1 MIAEPA
7 AIKPPA
13 QPHNMS
19 VVIPFY
25 NEIMKVVRLF
35 SQQLKIDKLQNKIGR
50 KLALPIIQVLSLA
63 LFKQASG
70 IATKKSLFTI
80 FNLRKICSYK
90 TLVMSI
96 NRWAILA
103 LRLLF
108 IIMRMSRKNQ
118 HIIKYIDSTDIPVCL
133 FKNANK
139 HKVMKIFAS
148 FSRSAKGIYFGLKMH
163 LIADFKRQMLA
174 IKFTSADVN
183 DRDAVISLSKKLNGI
198 FIADAG
204 YVSEKLQR
212 KFYRARKRILL
223 VKARKNMRK
232 IITEFQEKLYK
243 TRMVI
248 ELNFRNLKMFYG
260 LITSLPKSVDG
271 YLANYIYSLLACQII

>member
-1 MIAEPA
+1 M
-7 AIKPPA
+7 K
-13 QPHNMS
+13 

-25 NEIMKVVRLF
+25 NEIRKVVSIF
-35 SQQLKIDKLQNKIGR
+35 SQQLKIDKLTNKTGR
-50 KLALPIIQVLSLA
+50 KLALPIITVLSLA
-63 LFKQASG
+63 IFKQAGG

-80 FNLRKICSYK
+80 FNLHKICSYK

-103 LRLLF
+103 LRLMF

-118 HIIKYIDSTDIPVCL
+118 HIIKHIDSTDIPVCL

-139 HKVMKIFAS
+139 NKVMKMFAS
-148 FSRSAKGIYFGLKMH
+148 FGRSAKGTYFGLKMH
-163 LIADFKRQMLA
+163 LIADFKRQILA
-174 IKFTSADVN
+174 IKFTSANVD
-183 DRDAVISLSKKLNGI
+183 DRDVVIKLSKKLNGV

-212 KFYRARKRILL
+212 KFHRARKRILL
-223 VKARKNMRK
+223 VKARNNMK
-232 IITEFQEKLYK
+232 KVITQFQKKLYD
-243 TRMVI
+243 TRMII

-271 YLANYIYSLLACQII
+271 YLSNYIYSLLAYQII